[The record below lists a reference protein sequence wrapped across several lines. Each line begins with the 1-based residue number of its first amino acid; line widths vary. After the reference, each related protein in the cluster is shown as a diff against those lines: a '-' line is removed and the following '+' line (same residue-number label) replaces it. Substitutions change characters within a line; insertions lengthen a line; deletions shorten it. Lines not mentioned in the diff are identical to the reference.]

1 MMCAKHLCSYHLQS
15 VAHTCPSYVCRRMI
29 EESLDHRAK
38 PKTNPPP
45 RIPHARDPEAYY
57 PAYASAKARH
67 LSALLARIKVD
78 ALQSAASKARN
89 NIPCRVPALS
99 NHLDPAARA
108 KLVSSQCGGQ
118 NCHVDIEFADGV
130 TWLAR
135 IRLDDPLLPPPA
147 VQSSIFLS
155 EVATLEFLA
164 RTRVPAP
171 RVYGYALGEAPGNEV
186 GVSYVLI
193 EKMKG
198 TPLDWGSAGTEER
211 EKVMEQLAEV
221 YMELE
226 RHPIP
231 MTGSLFPGSGGEEPG
246 VGVFAQTPCFETP
259 ERGLGPFETLDEAYT
274 DIIHQQLRTI
284 ASREV
289 SSLPVDNYLAFH
301 WRLEVLPKLLAGS
314 ASREGPFYLKHY
326 GDKGDHILVD
336 EEYNITGII
345 DWEFASA
352 EAKELAFSSPCMMWP
367 VAKLY
372 DGDDA
377 LAEDEVRFADI
388 FERRGRG
395 NLAEMVRGGRRW
407 QRYLFFLGG
416 GMPAEM
422 DDFEALFQGLRKSF
436 MGDGEGEVVHI
447 SSYSDWKPSA
457 LGGVSK
463 GDHQLQALIQD
474 ERARGR
480 GVKG

>member
-1 MMCAKHLCSYHLQS
+1 M
-15 VAHTCPSYVCRRMI
+15 
-29 EESLDHRAK
+29 
-38 PKTNPPP
+38 
-45 RIPHARDPEAYY
+45 
-57 PAYASAKARH
+57 
-67 LSALLARIKVD
+67 D

-89 NIPCRVPALS
+89 NIPCRIPALS
-99 NHLDPAARA
+99 NLLDPAARA

-118 NCHVDIEFADGV
+118 NCHVDIDFADGV
-130 TWLAR
+130 TWLVR

-147 VQSSIFLS
+147 VQSRIFLS

-186 GVSYVLI
+186 GVPYVLM

-211 EKVMEQLAEV
+211 EKVMEQLADV
-221 YMELE
+221 YLELE
-226 RHPIP
+226 RHPISQ
-231 MTGSLFPGSGGEEPG
+231 TGSLFPCSEGAEPV
-246 VGVFAQTPCFETP
+246 VGVFAQVPCFATP
-259 ERGLGPFETLDEAYT
+259 EEGLGPFETLEGAYT
-274 DIIHQQLRTI
+274 AIIHQQQRTI
-284 ASREV
+284 ANREV
-289 SSLPVDNYLAFH
+289 SSLPVDNYLAFC
-301 WRLEVLPKLLAGS
+301 WRLEILPELLAGS

-326 GDKGDHILVD
+326 DDKGDHILVD

-352 EAKELAFSSPCMMWP
+352 EAKELAFSSPCMMWL
-367 VAKLY
+367 VAKFY
-372 DGDDA
+372 DGDNA

-395 NLAEMVRGGRRW
+395 DLAGMVRGGRRW

-416 GMPAEM
+416 GMPGEI
-422 DDFEALFQGLRKSF
+422 DGFEPLFQGLRKTF
-436 MGDGEGEVVHI
+436 MGDGEGEVVVI
-447 SSYSDWKPSA
+447 SSYSDWKPGA
-457 LGGVSK
+457 LGRFSK
-463 GDHQLQALIQD
+463 GDHQLRALLQD

-480 GVKG
+480 GAKG